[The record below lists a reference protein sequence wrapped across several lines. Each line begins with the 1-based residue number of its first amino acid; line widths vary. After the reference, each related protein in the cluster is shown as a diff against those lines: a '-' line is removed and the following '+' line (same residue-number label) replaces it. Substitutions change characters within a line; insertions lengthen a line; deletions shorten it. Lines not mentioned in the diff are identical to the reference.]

1 LLFTSL
7 DISCVY
13 QNVTENTKIIQ
24 VRCIYLSHNKDER
37 AAMVTKASLLPFL
50 YIDQR
55 AYNRFNAY
63 QVSTLKQAQQ
73 AERRVADTEVEICVG
88 RKKFH

>member
-1 LLFTSL
+1 
-7 DISCVY
+7 
-13 QNVTENTKIIQ
+13 
-24 VRCIYLSHNKDER
+24 
-37 AAMVTKASLLPFL
+37 MVTKASLLPFL

-73 AERRVADTEVEICVG
+73 AERRVADMEVEICVG